1 MSLKNIYWQYF
12 SRMWTKIKSA
22 NFKDEYFSGNQ
33 HIFAFNKVTFAPNF
47 CAMAAVASSSTPAK
61 TGKSDKEQQIQIR
74 LKTVH
79 SEYAVPD
86 TTLSVPVSVESEAL
100 NNLVR
105 SLLQKDDDEVP
116 TFDFIIADDL
126 LRTDLDVF
134 LTSHDEISREIV
146 LEILYVE
153 QQSPPK
159 PKKNVSHEDWVAGVS
174 AMGNYIV
181 SACYDNTVSLWLNPV
196 KSAEVESGTKLLTI
210 PSHQGP
216 VRSVAWISLDEE
228 YGTFAST
235 SHDQVSF
242 DLKCCFDSK
251 T

>member
-1 MSLKNIYWQYF
+1 
-12 SRMWTKIKSA
+12 
-22 NFKDEYFSGNQ
+22 
-33 HIFAFNKVTFAPNF
+33 
-47 CAMAAVASSSTPAK
+47 MAAVASSSSSGPAK
-61 TGKSDKEQQIQIR
+61 SGKSDKAEQHVQIR
-74 LKTVH
+74 LKTIH

-86 TTLSVPVSVESEAL
+86 TTLSVPVSVESDAL

-105 SLLQKDDDEVP
+105 SLLGRDEDEVP

-181 SACYDNTVSLWLNPV
+181 SACYDNTVNLWLNSG
-196 KSAEVESGTKLLTI
+196 KSEGENAGTKLLTI
-210 PSHQGP
+210 PSHMGP
-216 VRSVAWISLDEE
+216 VRSVAWISLDEDF
-228 YGTFAST
+228 GTFAST
-235 SHDQVSF
+235 SHDQVCHQ
-242 DLKCCFDSK
+242 DLVELNLPLHSI
-251 T
+251 